1 MGRSSIRIGS
11 GAGFAGDRIDPA
23 AALAEHGKLDYL
35 VFECLAERT
44 IAMAVRAKQDDPEKG
59 YDPLLQER
67 LSAVLPAATANKVK
81 IISNMGAANPVAA
94 ARAASAIAR
103 KMGIGPLNIAAI
115 AGDDVLAEISGTSP
129 LLEGGTVAEWPGELI
144 AANVYLGADPI
155 VQALAEGADIILTGR
170 VADPS
175 LFLAPMIHEFGWPAD
190 DWRRLGQGTVVG
202 HLLEC
207 AGQVSGGYFA
217 DPGFKDVPGLANLGF
232 PFADVDA
239 NGEAVI
245 SKLPD
250 SGGLITA
257 ATCKEQLLYELH
269 DPSCY
274 LTPDV
279 TADFRG
285 VRLEQR
291 GPDTVAVSGGTGTA
305 RPKQLKATLG
315 YHEGYFGEGQI
326 SYAGPGCVP
335 RANLAL
341 RIVEERLKR
350 LAGEIIELRLDLIG
364 VNAIASIARPLAE
377 QTEVRARIA
386 ARTRT
391 PQAAAWIG
399 REVEALYTNGP
410 AGGGGVTQSVR
421 PVVAAA
427 STSIARERVT
437 PRIHWE
443 IVS

>member
-1 MGRSSIRIGS
+1 MGRNSIRIGS

-23 AALAEHGKLDYL
+23 VALAQHGRLDYL

-44 IAMAVRAKQDDPEKG
+44 IALAVRAKRDDPEKG

-67 LSAVLPAATANKVK
+67 LSAVLPGVIANKVK

-94 ARAASAIAR
+94 ARAAATVAR
-103 KMGIGPLNIAAI
+103 KMGIGPLNIAALT
-115 AGDDVLAEISGTSP
+115 GDDVLAHVSGDSP
-129 LLEGGTVAEWPGELI
+129 LLEGGTVAEWAGELI
-144 AANVYLGADPI
+144 AANAYLGADAV
-155 VQALAEGADIILTGR
+155 VQALAQGADLILTGR

-190 DWRRLGQGTVVG
+190 DWQRLGQGTVVG

-239 NGEAVI
+239 DGGAVI
-245 SKLPD
+245 SKLPG

-269 DPSCY
+269 DPSRY

-291 GPDTVAVSGGTGTA
+291 GPDTVAISGGTGTA
-305 RPKQLKATLG
+305 RPEQLKVTLG

-341 RIVEERLKR
+341 GIIEERLKR
-350 LAGEIIELRLDLIG
+350 LAGEIIELRRDLIG
-364 VNAIASIARPLAE
+364 VNAIAPASTPPAE
-377 QTEVRARIA
+377 QKEVRVRIA

-399 REVEALYTNGP
+399 REVEAL
-410 AGGGGVTQSVR
+410 
-421 PVVAAA
+421 
-427 STSIARERVT
+427 
-437 PRIHWE
+437 
-443 IVS
+443 